1 MAKTKKSRKTS
12 KSLNAK
18 VKKLTK
24 KVNGIINQTETKT
37 HSYSVHYNLSS
48 SEQDL
53 WLVDQIAQGTG
64 LGQRVGDEIVLK
76 SATLNMRVGIDP
88 LAALPDAIND
98 IRIILVKTH
107 SRYPITL
114 NEVLE
119 DSTTGNFMLSPYKI
133 NPPYK
138 YKVIFDKKFANLGYQ
153 LAESGDATYP
163 TKTVAK
169 QHYRN
174 ISINFKDHIQKYDPT
189 SNSLRE
195 ESYCL
200 IMKSDSTVVSHPKV
214 DMLVRVRYQ
223 DA

>member
-1 MAKTKKSRKTS
+1 MAKSKSRKTS
-12 KSLNAK
+12 KSLSSK

-24 KVNGIINQTETKT
+24 KVNGIINQTETKI
-37 HSYSVHYNLSS
+37 HSYSVHYSVS
-48 SEQDL
+48 TTEQDL

-64 LGQRVGDEIVLK
+64 VGQRVGDEIVLK
-76 SATLNMRVGIDP
+76 SATINMRVGIDP
-88 LAALPDAIND
+88 GATAPDAIND
-98 IRIILVKTH
+98 IRMILVKTH

-114 NEVLE
+114 NEILE

-133 NPPYK
+133 NPPFK
-138 YKVIFDKKFANLGYQ
+138 YKIIFDKKFANLGYQ

-174 ISINFKDHIQKYDPT
+174 VTINLKDHIQKYDPT

-195 ESYCL
+195 DSYCL
-200 IMKSDSTVVSHPKV
+200 IMKSDSGFVSHPKV
-214 DMLVRVRYQ
+214 DLLVRVRYQ